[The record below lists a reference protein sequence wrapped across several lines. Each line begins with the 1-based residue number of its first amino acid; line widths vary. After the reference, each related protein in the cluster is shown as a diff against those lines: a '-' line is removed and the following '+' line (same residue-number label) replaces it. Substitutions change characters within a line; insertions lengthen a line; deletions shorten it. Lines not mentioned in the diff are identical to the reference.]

1 MQVNGKEIDFRVSRL
16 EDASRLELALQNM
29 GKKEAKIKAMKG
41 KNLSVVLKE
50 NIGMISDF
58 FRDTTGENV
67 LEGCTDF
74 CEAKEV
80 YLKFLKDIEDQKK
93 QIFSM
98 DDIK

>member
-1 MQVNGKEIDFRVSRL
+1 MQINGKEVDFKVSRL

-29 GKKEAKIKAMKG
+29 GKKEAEIKMMKG
-41 KNLSVVLKE
+41 KSLSVVLEE
-50 NIGMISDF
+50 NIAMISDF
-58 FRDTTGENV
+58 FRDTTGKNV

-80 YLKFLKDIEDQKK
+80 YLKFLKDIEEQKR

>member
-29 GKKEAKIKAMKG
+29 GKKEKDIKAMKE
-41 KNLSVVLKE
+41 KSLSVALRE
-50 NIGMISDF
+50 NIAMIAGF
-58 FRDTTGENV
+58 FRDVTGEDV
-67 LEGCTDF
+67 LEGYTDF

>member
-1 MQVNGKEIDFRVSRL
+1 MQINGKEIDFRVSRL
-16 EDASRLELALQNM
+16 EDASKLELALQNM
-29 GKKEAKIKAMKG
+29 GKKEAEIKAMKG

-50 NIGMISDF
+50 NIAMIAGF
-58 FRDTTGENV
+58 FCDATGENV

-74 CEAKEV
+74 CEAKAV
-80 YLKFLKDIEDQKK
+80 YLGFLKDVEEQKK